1 MIESHKISVLLLF
14 FQKTDIYGYVGDK
27 EMHLR
32 IFTKNHNISF
42 LWLSR
47 RIEDDSWNILRDVK
61 IGSIECFSSSSSS
74 KMSPQRWVL
83 IIFSLECPVNKW

>member
-42 LWLSR
+42 L
-47 RIEDDSWNILRDVK
+47 
-61 IGSIECFSSSSSS
+61 
-74 KMSPQRWVL
+74 
-83 IIFSLECPVNKW
+83 